1 MTEAGDGRGA
11 AAYRPAGRRRQ
22 LAEHCADLEP
32 LRRWKLIKAQVTSQ
46 RQRAGV

>member
-1 MTEAGDGRGA
+1 MIAPPGAAMTEAGDGRGA

-32 LRRWKLIKAQVTSQ
+32 LRRVGS
-46 RQRAGV
+46 